1 MKKLFLA
8 VLCFMLLCGCSKSFS
23 IENPTE
29 VTIQRGDDVIKITE
43 AETVDRLTEEITS
56 MNFQRGKSSR
66 NLTGWDYWVIW
77 YDESGTPIFD
87 AYISPASID
96 YNGRFWI
103 CENGT
108 IDTAY
113 YDELLDG

>member
-1 MKKLFLA
+1 
-8 VLCFMLLCGCSKSFS
+8 
-23 IENPTE
+23 
-29 VTIQRGDDVIKITE
+29 
-43 AETVDRLTEEITS
+43 

-87 AYISPASID
+87 AYILPASID